1 MMKHNKFIIKYHRL
15 VETPT
20 WADCRGRCLHRPLSS
35 YRHYILKYV
44 YHNTQILRG
53 LFFLFIILATQS
65 NTLLAQ
71 NKTLNVK
78 IIFENRVQGQ
88 PIILYDSNYTNPF
101 GENYTIN
108 KFRYYISNIHLENN
122 KGISTINKASYLVD
136 EANNDSKK
144 INLKVP
150 VENYKRLHFLLGV
163 DSIKNVSGAQDGALD
178 PAKDMFWTWNSGYV
192 MAKLEGNSPASPL
205 VNNKYEFHIGGFEGK
220 YNVLKEINLDLPQ
233 GTDLKTINN
242 LTIYITAEVNDW
254 WNTVHKMKIA
264 EHAAI
269 NSPGALALQM
279 SDNYAKMFHI
289 EKVIVN

>member
-1 MMKHNKFIIKYHRL
+1 MMKHNL
-15 VETPT
+15 
-20 WADCRGRCLHRPLSS
+20 
-35 YRHYILKYV
+35 
-44 YHNTQILRG
+44 QILRG
-53 LFFLFIILATQS
+53 LFFLLLMLATQS

-71 NKTLNVK
+71 KKMLNLK
-78 IIFENRVQGQ
+78 IIFENRVQGK
-88 PIILYDSNYTNPF
+88 PIVLYDSSYTNPF

-122 KGISTINKASYLVD
+122 KGISTIYKASYLVD
-136 EANNDSKK
+136 EANKDSKE
-144 INLKVP
+144 IDLKVQDG
-150 VENYKRLHFLLGV
+150 NYKRLHFLLGV

-178 PAKDMFWTWNSGYV
+178 PTKDMFWTWNSGYV

-220 YNVLKEINLDLPQ
+220 YNVLKEIILDLPE
-233 GTDLKTINN
+233 GTDLKAINN

-254 WNTVHKMKIA
+254 WNTVHEMKIA

-289 EKVIVN
+289 EKILVD

>member
-1 MMKHNKFIIKYHRL
+1 MKHNKFISKYHGL

-20 WADCRGRCLHRPLSS
+20 WADRRGRCLHCPLSS
-35 YRHYILKYV
+35 GRHNILKYAH
-44 YHNTQILRG
+44 HNLQILRG
-53 LFFLFIILATQS
+53 LFFLLLILATQL

-71 NKTLNVK
+71 KKMLNVK
-78 IIFENRVQGQ
+78 IIFENRVQGK
-88 PIILYDSNYTNPF
+88 PIVLYDSSYINPF

-108 KFRYYISNIHLENN
+108 KFRYYISNIHLENS

-136 EANNDSKK
+136 EANNDSKE
-144 INLKVP
+144 IDLNVP

-178 PAKDMFWTWNSGYV
+178 PTKDMFWTWNSGYV

-220 YNVLKEINLDLPQ
+220 YNVLKEIILDLPE
-233 GTDLKTINN
+233 GTELKAINN

-254 WNTVHKMKIA
+254 WNTVHEMKIA

-289 EKVIVN
+289 EKILVD

>member
-1 MMKHNKFIIKYHRL
+1 MKHNKFISKYHGL

-20 WADCRGRCLHRPLSS
+20 WVDRRGRCLHRPLSS
-35 YRHYILKYV
+35 GRHNILKYAH
-44 YHNTQILRG
+44 HNLQILRR
-53 LFFLFIILATQS
+53 LFFLLLILATQS

-71 NKTLNVK
+71 KKMLNVK
-78 IIFENRVQGQ
+78 IIFENRVQRK
-88 PIILYDSNYTNPF
+88 PIVLYDSSYINPF

-108 KFRYYISNIHLENN
+108 KFRYYISNIHLENS

-136 EANNDSKK
+136 EANNDSKE
-144 INLKVP
+144 IHLNVP

-178 PAKDMFWTWNSGYV
+178 PTKDMFWTWNSGYV

-220 YNVLKEINLDLPQ
+220 YKVLKEIILDLPEW
-233 GTDLKTINN
+233 TDLKAINN

-254 WNTVHKMKIA
+254 WNTVHEMKIT

-289 EKVIVN
+289 EKILVD